1 MNTLLLSSCD
11 EDIETAADIINNGG
25 LVAMPT
31 ETVYGLG
38 ANALNED
45 AVKKI
50 FIAKGR
56 AQDNPLIVHI
66 SRLDEL
72 KPLVKDIPHSA
83 LRLALKFWPGPL
95 TLIMKK
101 SDLVPDAV
109 TCGMDTVAVRMPAHP
124 VAKRLIAKAGCPIAA
139 PSANISGGVSPV
151 SAEHCVKDLNG
162 RIDAIIDG
170 GQCKVGLESTIVL
183 TTSETPRLLRPGLI
197 TKAQIENCL
206 NCKIDVDDAI
216 LNPLKEGEKP
226 LSPGMK
232 YKHYSPD
239 AKIII
244 IDAQPN
250 VYQCYVNQ
258 HSAQGVYALC
268 FKEDKEKLRV
278 PYICYG
284 DENDDATQAA
294 GLFDAMRKLDELG
307 AKTVY
312 ARMPKPDGVGLAV
325 LNRLL
330 RAAGFEVIKP

>member
-11 EDIETAADIINNGG
+11 EDIEKAAEIIKNGG

-38 ANALNED
+38 ADAFNEA
-45 AVKKI
+45 AVKEI
-50 FIAKGR
+50 FVAKGR

-95 TLIMKK
+95 TLILEK
-101 SDLVPDAV
+101 SDLIPNSV

-124 VAKRLIAKAGCPIAA
+124 IAKRLIAKSGCPIAA

-151 SAEHCVKDLNG
+151 SAEHCIKDLNG
-162 RIDAIIDG
+162 RIDAVIDG
-170 GQCKVGLESTIVL
+170 GKCKVGLESTIVL
-183 TTSETPRLLRPGLI
+183 TTSDRPRLLRPGLI
-197 TKAQIENCL
+197 TKEQIESCL

-216 LNPLKEGEKP
+216 LNPLKDGEKP

-239 AKIII
+239 AKVII
-244 IDAQPN
+244 IDAMPN

-258 HSAQGVYALC
+258 HKDTGVYALC